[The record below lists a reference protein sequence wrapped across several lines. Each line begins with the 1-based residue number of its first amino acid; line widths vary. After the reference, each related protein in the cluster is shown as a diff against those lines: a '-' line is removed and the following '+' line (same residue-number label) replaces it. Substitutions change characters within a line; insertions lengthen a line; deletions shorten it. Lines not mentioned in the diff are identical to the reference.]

1 MADLFD
7 SKFNV
12 GDEIWYVNGN
22 AITRGI
28 IASVTYNYE
37 TKQVRYMLSKNDS
50 ERYNG
55 YVSEDRVFES
65 IESAKASIASHS
77 IRRIERESVLLS
89 EIEKYIDLGGNA
101 RTPLC
106 IKLCDGW
113 GRFEVQEHLEKKYNT
128 LRVDGHPFR
137 GHKHFVN
144 EKGEIELIS
153 NHPELTSNFYPP
165 SGYDPSEPP
174 SFLLRSL
181 QSDELCNP
189 AYYLECVQKL
199 KIPFVYLAPKAW
211 WNRDDDSYH
220 MDVPPIATDFETI
233 LYAPTVE
240 GWLKDMWDEKSDL
253 PNQIRMIDSTED
265 KRVLHV
271 FWENLEDDRKKRWE
285 TYEKLSDASKK
296 TRPLFLEQRVKFILE
311 YADSIKNL
319 DSYDDLA
326 EINFFTFAKS
336 EFAFASIPYLFE
348 GLTSFYYNMFI
359 GRALCPD
366 IKISDDDL
374 YLERQHF
381 NNLCDSF
388 AKYLQKTEDHWVFDF
403 SKPVPETVLRK
414 VQEVL
419 GDNKEQV

>member
-1 MADLFD
+1 MD
-7 SKFNV
+7 SKFNI

-22 AITRGI
+22 AITHGI
-28 IASVTYNYE
+28 VATVIQNMK
-37 TKQVRYMLSKNDS
+37 TKQVSYKLRKKDS

-55 YVSEDRVFES
+55 DVAEDRVFES
-65 IESAKASIASHS
+65 IESAKASIAHRS
-77 IRRIERESVLLS
+77 IRRIERESELLS
-89 EIEKYIDLGGNA
+89 EIEKYVNLGENVK
-101 RTPLC
+101 TPLF

-113 GRFEVQEHLEKKYNT
+113 GRFEIQEYLQKKYNT
-128 LRVDGHPFR
+128 LGVNGHPFKR

-153 NHPELTSNFYPP
+153 NHPELTSDFYPP

-174 SFLLRSL
+174 SFFIRSL
-181 QSDELCNP
+181 QADDLCNP
-189 AYYLECVQKL
+189 AYYLECVQNL

-211 WNRDDDSYH
+211 WNSEDNSYQMDSPQ
-220 MDVPPIATDFETI
+220 VISDFETI
-233 LYAPTVE
+233 LYAPTVK
-240 GWLKDMWDEKSDL
+240 GWLKDMWDKESGL

-265 KRVLHV
+265 ERVLSV
-271 FWENLEDDRKKRWE
+271 FWTELRDNLTKRWE

-296 TRPLFLEQRVKFILE
+296 IRPLFLEQRVKFILE

-319 DSYDDLA
+319 DSYDDLS
-326 EINFFTFAKS
+326 EINSFTGAKS

-366 IKISDDDL
+366 IKISNDDIDL
-374 YLERQHF
+374 FLVRQHF

-388 AKYLQKTEDHWVFDF
+388 AKYLQNTEEHWVFDF
-403 SKPVPETVLRK
+403 SKPVPETVLKK
-414 VQEVL
+414 VQDVL
-419 GDNKEQV
+419 SEN

>member
-1 MADLFD
+1 MADFFD
-7 SKFNV
+7 SRFNI

-22 AITRGI
+22 AITFGI
-28 IASVTYNYE
+28 IAAVTKNMK
-37 TKQVRYMLSKNDS
+37 TKQVRYMLRKNDS
-50 ERYNG
+50 EKYNG
-55 YVSEDRVFES
+55 YVAEDRVYES
-65 IESAKASIASHS
+65 MESAKAFIATRSIK
-77 IRRIERESVLLS
+77 RIESESELLS
-89 EIEKYIDLGGNA
+89 EIERYVDLGENVK
-101 RTPLC
+101 TPLC

-113 GRFEVQEHLEKKYNT
+113 GRFEIQEFLEKKYNT
-128 LRVDGHPFR
+128 LRVDGHPFKR

-144 EKGEIELIS
+144 EKGEVELIS
-153 NHPELTSNFYPP
+153 NHPELTAVFFPP

-174 SFLLRSL
+174 SLFIRSF
-181 QSDELCNP
+181 QTDNLCNP
-189 AYYLECVQKL
+189 AYYLECVQNL

-211 WNRDDDSYH
+211 WNSDDDSYQK
-220 MDVPPIATDFETI
+220 DVPQIVSDFETI
-233 LYAPTVE
+233 LYAPTVK
-240 GWLKDMWDEKSDL
+240 GWLKDMWDEESGL

-265 KRVLHV
+265 KRVLFV
-271 FWENLEDDRKKRWE
+271 FWDNLEGDCKKRWE
-285 TYEKLSDASKK
+285 TYEKLSDASIKI
-296 TRPLFLEQRVKFILE
+296 RPLFIEQRVKFILE

-348 GLTSFYYNMFI
+348 RLTSFYYNIYI

-366 IKISDDDL
+366 IIISDKEL

-388 AKYLQKTEDHWVFDF
+388 AKYLQNTEDNWVFDF
-403 SKPVPETVLRK
+403 SKSVPETVLRK

-419 GDNKEQV
+419 SENRE